1 MSRASR
7 AALTLAAWRCG
18 LLRLLVVIGQ
28 PLLVVGQSC
37 TPKCAFGHGRWVD
50 NTNRTDAVARMVAEL
65 SGGPP
70 RWHAVAERYAWRPAE
85 ARCALRPFKP
95 VEACA
100 LLRDLGMRR
109 VLIIGDSTQREFFWS
124 LSYFFRASA
133 GRIAD
138 DNATTAARAR
148 MKDPRLQESAGN
160 FHRDTSFVLR
170 AMHQRT
176 GGYTEDA
183 NPRARRRLKG
193 DSEMLSAAFGETCY
207 AATPTEAAPT
217 HDLSVA
223 FVRDELFVGTA
234 LMRAGAQCATWERT
248 GWLAPGACA
257 AAAARSR
264 DRSWTW
270 ISQRPDEVAFDW
282 RRDMLPRAD
291 LVVAQSGPHV
301 ASHKLLDRR
310 LRTDFVPLLAA
321 ALRNRT
327 SPPLFLLRT
336 SHLPVEMCARQ
347 HTAISQLFAEQLDS
361 QSSGAAKKY
370 NWPEI
375 LKCNQVFARTLGV
388 VDSTERAAAR
398 PCDAVAGL
406 VDVAKM
412 TTTRPDYFEG
422 RECMHMLYNDRDGV
436 KAHGWSL
443 QFLWNTIMD
452 LRPRRQPRT
461 DWSERNINGR
471 PSGRR
476 ADQSD
481 PPEFQS

>member
-1 MSRASR
+1 M
-7 AALTLAAWRCG
+7 
-18 LLRLLVVIGQ
+18 
-28 PLLVVGQSC
+28 
-37 TPKCAFGHGRWVD
+37 
-50 NTNRTDAVARMVAEL
+50 ARMVAEL

-70 RWHAVAERYAWRPAE
+70 RWRAVAERYAWRPAE
-85 ARCALRPFKP
+85 ARCALRPFAP

-148 MKDPRLQESAGN
+148 EGPPAPRERGKL
-160 FHRDTSFVLR
+160 HRDTSFVLR
-170 AMHQRT
+170 AMPA
-176 GGYTEDA
+176 D
-183 NPRARRRLKG
+183 RRLPERRKSAPRG
-193 DSEMLSAAFGETCY
+193 GSLRATPEMLSAAFGETCC

-234 LMRAGAQCATWERT
+234 LMQAGAQCATWERT

-375 LKCNQVFARTLGV
+375 LNCNQVFARTLGV

-398 PCDAVAGL
+398 PCNAVAGL

-461 DWSERNINGR
+461 SLE
-471 PSGRR
+471 
-476 ADQSD
+476 
-481 PPEFQS
+481 